1 MVVKDNRKY
10 IKTATILKNK
20 KEYAPNP
27 LDLQLAVVISSG
39 KTQICQKKF
48 AMKTKDDAYAAFER
62 LMNEK
67 EIFRDE
73 TLSFEDIC
81 AEAEADPEELEK
93 RLIAELGYR
102 GEELVSAYRRIEK
115 VP

>member
-1 MVVKDNRKY
+1 MRRTPSVCNLRLLFLREKRRFVKN
-10 IKTATILKNK
+10 
-20 KEYAPNP
+20 
-27 LDLQLAVVISSG
+27 
-39 KTQICQKKF
+39 KF
-48 AMKTKDDAYAAFER
+48 AMKTQDDAYAAFER

-67 EIFRDE
+67 EIFRNE

-81 AEAEADPEELEK
+81 AEAGADPEELEK